1 MHLYDVALKVINI
14 LNNHGFVAYIVG
26 GYVRDKLLNIYTED
40 IDITTNALPQEL
52 NNIFKVK
59 NSTSQLYLSTV
70 IMFEDYEFEITTF
83 RSDILYKDHR
93 HPITQV
99 ANNLSDDLIRRDF
112 TINSLVLDV
121 NEQIIDLYD
130 GLSDLNN
137 HIVKTIGDPY
147 KRFDEDVLRILRGI
161 YLTSKLGFDIES
173 NTLKGMT
180 YNAKYLTLLSIDRI
194 TEELNKIISYDNYK
208 KALSYLQIT
217 TSSKYIGIDMA
228 ISTLLKSNLKPTID
242 DIYTLS
248 LYYKD
253 NFNYVLPKHK
263 LSLYNNA
270 ISLIE
275 KDLKDLKVLYYN
287 NIEDIILASRLQSYI
302 YNKDINIDEIIK
314 LKNNLPIK
322 NRKDIK
328 IDIKDIVKIKNQ
340 EPGSWIND
348 LLTKIENNIL
358 DNKINNNYQ
367 DIINFINKEE

>member
-70 IMFEDYEFEITTF
+70 IIFKDYEFEITTF

-208 KALSYLQIT
+208 KALSYLQLT

-253 NFNYVLPKHK
+253 NFNYVLPKQK
-263 LSLYNNA
+263 LLLYNNA

-275 KDLKDLKVLYYN
+275 KDLNDLKVLYYN
-287 NIEDIILASRLQSYI
+287 SIEVIILTSRLQSYI